1 VDLSPSQVAQTLV
14 IGLMMGALYALM
26 AIGITFI
33 ASIMKMINWSMGE
46 FYMIG
51 GYIQFEAIQRFL
63 GQDRW
68 YLAVP
73 LAMVGVFLLGVV
85 LQRLLLAP
93 MFRYG
98 EAARFEYATI
108 ITIALAVLLQNV
120 AIVAAGPY
128 QWAPKEY
135 LPPVILKDLLISING
150 SRLAAAIGAA
160 IILIAFYVFIRHT
173 MVGLS
178 FLGTAQNRLGAQTAG
193 IRLERVDMIG
203 FGIGVALAAAAGAL
217 LAPVFLVYPAVG
229 ATSTVKGFEIIVIGG
244 LGSLPGAVLAALGLA
259 LVESFG
265 SVFVSPSYQDLYGFI
280 FLIAFLLFRPQ
291 GIFGERER
299 RV

>member
-1 VDLSPSQVAQTLV
+1 MDALLEQWSSITPPQVAQTLV

-135 LPPVILKDLLISING
+135 LPPIILRDLLISING

-160 IILIAFYVFIRHT
+160 IILIAFYVF
-173 MVGLS
+173 
-178 FLGTAQNRLGAQTAG
+178 
-193 IRLERVDMIG
+193 
-203 FGIGVALAAAAGAL
+203 
-217 LAPVFLVYPAVG
+217 
-229 ATSTVKGFEIIVIGG
+229 
-244 LGSLPGAVLAALGLA
+244 
-259 LVESFG
+259 
-265 SVFVSPSYQDLYGFI
+265 
-280 FLIAFLLFRPQ
+280 
-291 GIFGERER
+291 
-299 RV
+299 